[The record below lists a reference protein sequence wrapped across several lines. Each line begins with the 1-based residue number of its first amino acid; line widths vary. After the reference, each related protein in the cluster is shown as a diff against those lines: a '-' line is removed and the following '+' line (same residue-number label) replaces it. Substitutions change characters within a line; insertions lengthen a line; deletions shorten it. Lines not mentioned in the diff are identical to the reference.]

1 MSPAFVD
8 NDGNLNWRKIGY
20 HARSAFAVLLSLAV
34 LVGGGWF
41 VYSKINEAY
50 VSWRT
55 ADDYIGEGV
64 DPVSVVVPLGATITN
79 IGDIL
84 VENDVIKS
92 TATFRSE
99 AAANPDSSS
108 IQAGRYNLKTQ
119 IPAALALEM
128 LLDPAN
134 LEVTTITIPEGMALT
149 QQWTIITRELDIPRE
164 EISAA
169 YNSGEVALPEWA
181 GGNFEGFMFPDTY
194 QVAEPVNPLQ
204 IAQAQVAQF
213 KRVATD
219 LELETRAAAVGLT
232 PYEVIT
238 VASIIEKEVATPEYR
253 PMVARAIYNRLEQGM
268 NLEVDSSVHYALGD
282 FSKVTT
288 TAEDRA
294 NPSPYNTY
302 VHEGLPPGAISNPG
316 RAAIEAALS
325 PSEGDY
331 VFWVTVNLDTGET
344 LFASD
349 GNGHAENV
357 EKFREWCRANT
368 GRCT

>member
-20 HARSAFAVLLSLAV
+20 HARSAFAVLLSTAI

-55 ADDYIGEGV
+55 AEDYIGEGV
-64 DPVSVVVPLGATITN
+64 DDISVVVPLGATITN

-92 TATFRSE
+92 TATFRDE
-99 AAANPDSSS
+99 AAKNPDSNS

-134 LEVTTITIPEGMALT
+134 LEVTNITIPEGMALG
-149 QQWTIITRELDIPRE
+149 QQWTVITRDLGIPRE
-164 EISAA
+164 DIAA
-169 YNSGEVALPEWA
+169 AFNSGEVALPEMA
-181 GGNFEGFMFPDTY
+181 NGNFEGFMFPDTY

-213 KRVATD
+213 KRVATE
-219 LELETRAAAVGLT
+219 LEIETRASQVGMT
-232 PYEVIT
+232 PFEIIT

-253 PMVARAIYNRLEQGM
+253 PMVARAIYNRLDQGM
-268 NLEVDSSVHYALGD
+268 KLQVDSSVHFALGD

-294 NPSPYNTY
+294 FDSPYNTY
-302 VHEGLPPGAISNPG
+302 LYEGLPPGAISSPG
-316 RAAIEAALS
+316 RAAIEAALT

-344 LFASD
+344 RFAATAEEHEANVALFQQ
-349 GNGHAENV
+349 
-357 EKFREWCRANT
+357 WCQANT
-368 GRCT
+368 GRCV

>member
-20 HARSAFAVLLSLAV
+20 HARSAFAVLLSAAI

-41 VYSKINEAY
+41 VYSKVNEAY

-92 TATFRSE
+92 TSTFRDE
-99 AAANPDSSS
+99 AAKNPDSNS
-108 IQAGRYNLKTQ
+108 IQAGRYILKTQ
-119 IPAALALEM
+119 IPAAMALEM

-134 LEVTTITIPEGMALT
+134 LEVTTITIPEGFALS
-149 QQWTIITRELDIPRE
+149 QQWTVITRELDIPRE
-164 EISAA
+164 DISAA
-169 YNSGEVALPEWA
+169 YNSGEVELPEWA
-181 GGNFEGFMFPDTY
+181 AGNFEGVMFPDTY

-213 KRVATD
+213 KHVATE
-219 LELETRAAAVGLT
+219 LELESRAQAIGLT
-232 PYEVIT
+232 PYEVVT

-253 PMVARAIYNRLEQGM
+253 PMVARAIYNRLEKGM
-268 NLEVDSSVHYALGD
+268 KLQVDSSVHYALGD

-302 VHEGLPPGAISNPG
+302 VHEGLPPGPISNPG
-316 RAAIEAALS
+316 RAALDAALT

-344 LFASD
+344 RFAATAEEHEANVALFQQ
-349 GNGHAENV
+349 
-357 EKFREWCRANT
+357 WCQANT
-368 GRCT
+368 GRCV

>member
-20 HARSAFAVLLSLAV
+20 HARSAFAVLLSTAI

-41 VYSKINEAY
+41 VYTKANEAY

-55 ADDYIGEGV
+55 AEDYIGEGV
-64 DPVSVVVPLGATITN
+64 DDISVVIPLGATITN

-92 TATFRSE
+92 TATFRDE
-99 AAANPDSSS
+99 ASKNPDSNS

-119 IPAALALEM
+119 IPAALALQM

-134 LEVTTITIPEGMALT
+134 LEVTRVTIPEGLALG
-149 QQWTIITRELDIPRE
+149 QQWTILTNDLGISRED
-164 EISAA
+164 ISAA
-169 YNSGEVALPEWA
+169 YNSGKVELPEWA
-181 GGNFEGFMFPDTY
+181 NGNFEGFMFPDTY
-194 QVAEPVNPLQ
+194 QVAEPVNPVQ

-213 KRVATD
+213 KKVVSE
-219 LELETRAAAVGLT
+219 LEIETRAEALGMT
-232 PYEVIT
+232 PYEIIT
-238 VASIIEKEVATPEYR
+238 IASIIEKEVATPEYR

-268 NLEVDSSVHYALGD
+268 KLQVDSSVHYALGD
-282 FSKVTT
+282 YSTVTT

-331 VFWVTVNLDTGET
+331 IFWVTVNLDTGET
-344 LFASD
+344 LFAAT
-349 GNGHAENV
+349 AEEHEANRQ
-357 EKFREWCRANT
+357 KFQQWCQANT
-368 GRCT
+368 GRCV